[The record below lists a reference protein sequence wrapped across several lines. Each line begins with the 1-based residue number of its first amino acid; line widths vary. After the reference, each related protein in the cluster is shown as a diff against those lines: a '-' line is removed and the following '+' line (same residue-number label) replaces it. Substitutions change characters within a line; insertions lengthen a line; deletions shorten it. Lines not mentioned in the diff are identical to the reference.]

1 MVYGEAGRK
10 PLSETIKVRMVCF
23 WHKIITGDKNKLSS
37 KLLTLTKKLH
47 EQNFHTSPW
56 LNKIENILNSCGM
69 RNVWINPE
77 HFKHEWLKKAI
88 DLRLSDM
95 YRQEWNSMVT
105 SMSSCILY
113 RSFKLDLNLE
123 NYLMLLDSTERINIC
138 RFRCRNTKIPV
149 VTLSYAIINRPYE
162 DRICAICNM
171 NEVGDEFHYIFKCPI
186 FHSHRNKY
194 LSNYYKLN
202 PNMIKFSQLFQ
213 TDNITI
219 LKKLAKLIA
228 IINKKFR

>member
-1 MVYGEAGRK
+1 
-10 PLSETIKVRMVCF
+10 
-23 WHKIITGDKNKLSS
+23 
-37 KLLTLTKKLH
+37 
-47 EQNFHTSPW
+47 
-56 LNKIENILNSCGM
+56 
-69 RNVWINPE
+69 
-77 HFKHEWLKKAI
+77 
-88 DLRLSDM
+88 
-95 YRQEWNSMVT
+95 
-105 SMSSCILY
+105 
-113 RSFKLDLNLE
+113 
-123 NYLMLLDSTERINIC
+123 MLLDSTERINIC

-149 VTLSYAIINRPYE
+149 VTLGYAIINRPYE